1 MKILVINGHPNPES
15 FNHALADAFIKGA
28 SIDGKNEVRYLQLAN
43 MEFNPN
49 LSFGYSKRVELETDL
64 LQVQEWVKWCEH
76 LVIIHPIWWGGL
88 PAQLKGLFDRA
99 FLPGFAFKYHEKGVW
114 WDKLLAGRTAEI
126 LYTIDQPIWYYKLIN
141 GAPGLKQLKKMILA
155 FCGFKV
161 KRVTGFANVRFS
173 TPEKRA
179 KWLERASQLGNKC

>member
-1 MKILVINGHPNPES
+1 MKILVINGHPNPDS

-28 SIDGKNEVRYLQLAN
+28 SIDGKNEVRYLQLSN

-64 LQVQEWVKWCEH
+64 LEVQEWVKWCEH

-114 WDKLLAGRTAEI
+114 WDKLFAGRTAEI
-126 LYTIDQPIWYYKLIN
+126 LYTIDQPILYYKLIN
-141 GAPGLKQLKKMILA
+141 GAPGLKQLKKMILS

-173 TPEKRA
+173 TPDKRA